1 MWGKF
6 RWELSLRGKLL
17 AVMFGLLMLVL
28 ATLFLMYW
36 GAERRLI
43 AQVERHTADLS
54 TAIQISVEQ
63 LTSKGRT
70 SEARL
75 QDYVQRLQR
84 RGVREISIVSNE
96 EEVIASS
103 NPRRVGARVDPRRK
117 DLLITARLGEENVGG
132 RGQKT
137 YNLFVPI
144 VVGNQRS
151 GYILISMILDDF
163 TEMVRVNFIRRLIAT
178 ILVFGLGIGGSVVLA
193 WTYAKPIS
201 RVVQAARRVAKGN
214 LDERLPT
221 NRRDEIGELNRSFN
235 EMVQR
240 LREKAELEARL
251 HQAERLSA
259 IAHLASGIAHE
270 VRNPLNSISLII
282 DHLGVQFTP
291 QEPAEREE
299 FSRLTSI
306 IKQEI
311 YRLNAMTETFLKYGK
326 PLELKREPTDIRT
339 LLDEVLEV
347 AEQKSQAQLIRVE
360 RNYADPL
367 PLVWVDA
374 AHIKTCFW
382 NLVLNAL
389 QAMSQGGGTLT
400 VTTRVARGD
409 GSQLVDPSIGQL
421 GRTAAPGQTGNPA
434 TGEGPEGSRQK
445 AEGSESREPSEPP
458 TAYSVLPT
466 SEWVEIRFQDTGVGI
481 APEDLPRVFE
491 PYFTTKE
498 VGIGLGLALTMKIVE
513 QHGGHIDLASERGK
527 GTVAR
532 IHLPTGAPET

>member
-1 MWGKF
+1 EPMWHRS
-6 RWELSLRGKLL
+6 RWKLSLRGKLL
-17 AVMFGLLMLVL
+17 GMMFGLLMLVL
-28 ATLFLMYW
+28 ATLFLLYW
-36 GAERRLI
+36 RAESQLI
-43 AQVERHTADLS
+43 SQVERHTTDLS

-75 QDYVQRLQR
+75 QDYVQRLQQ

-96 EEVIASS
+96 EEVVASS
-103 NPRRVGARVDPRRK
+103 NPRRVGARVDQKRK
-117 DLLITARLGEENVGG
+117 DLLITARLGEENVSG
-132 RGQKT
+132 RSQKT

-163 TEMVRVNFIRRLIAT
+163 AELAQVNFIKRLIAT
-178 ILVFGLGIGGSVVLA
+178 VLVFGIGIAGTVVLA

-201 RVVQAARRVAKGN
+201 RVMEAARRVAQGN
-214 LDERLPT
+214 LDEHLPT

-235 EMVQR
+235 EMVQG

-259 IAHLASGIAHE
+259 IGHLASGIAHE

-282 DHLGVQFTP
+282 DHLGAQFP
-291 QEPAEREE
+291 PSGPAEREE
-299 FSRLTSI
+299 FARLTSI

-311 YRLNAMTETFLKYGK
+311 HRLNSMIETFLKYGK
-326 PLELKREPTDIRT
+326 PLELKRQPTDIRT

-347 AEQKSQAQLIRVE
+347 AAQKAQAQQIRVE
-360 RNYADPL
+360 RDYATGL
-367 PLVWVDA
+367 PEVWVDA
-374 AHIKTCFW
+374 PYIKTCFL

-389 QAMSQGGGTLT
+389 QAMTPGGGSLA
-400 VTTRVARGD
+400 VTARPAPDGAGGQSGD
-409 GSQLVDPSIGQL
+409 L
-421 GRTAAPGQTGNPA
+421 A
-434 TGEGPEGSRQK
+434 TGQSGTPPDRQS
-445 AEGSESREPSEPP
+445 AQ
-458 TAYSVLPT
+458 LPGCQPADG
-466 SEWVEIRFQDTGVGI
+466 WVEVRFQDTGVGI
-481 APEDLPRVFE
+481 APEHLPRVFE

-498 VGIGLGLALTMKIVE
+498 VGIGLGLALTKQILE
-513 QHGGHIDLASERGK
+513 QHGARIELSSQPGK

-532 IHLPTGAPET
+532 VEFPAGAPKA

>member
-1 MWGKF
+1 MWPRGRF
-6 RWELSLRGKLL
+6 TLSLRGKLL
-17 AVMFGLLMLVL
+17 AMMFGLLMLVL

-43 AQVERHTADLS
+43 AQVERHTTDLS
-54 TAIQISVEQ
+54 TAIQISVER

-103 NPRRVGARVDPRRK
+103 NPRRVGARVDPKRK
-117 DLLITARLGEENVGG
+117 DLLITARLGEESISG

-163 TEMVRVNFIRRLIAT
+163 TELVRINFIKRLIAT
-178 ILVFGLGIGGSVVLA
+178 ILMFALGIGGSVVLA

-221 NRRDEIGELNRSFN
+221 NRHDEIGELNRSFN
-235 EMVQR
+235 EMVER

-282 DHLGVQFTP
+282 DHLGAQFAP
-291 QEPAEREE
+291 QARPEREE
-299 FSRLTSI
+299 FSRLTLI

-311 YRLNAMTETFLKYGK
+311 HRLNAMIETFLKYGK
-326 PLELKREPTDIRT
+326 PLELRREPTDIRK

-347 AEQKSQAQLIRVE
+347 AEQKSQTQQIRLE
-360 RNYADPL
+360 RNYADAL

-374 AHIKTCFW
+374 AHIKTCFL
-382 NLVLNAL
+382 NLVLNGL
-389 QAMSQGGGTLT
+389 QAMSQGGGTLSI
-400 VTTRVARGD
+400 TTRVACGD
-409 GSQLVDPSIGQL
+409 GSQLVDSSIGQL
-421 GRTAAPGQTGNPA
+421 GKDGKPEADGDLGARPIDELTARPIDSSNGWL
-434 TGEGPEGSRQK
+434 E
-445 AEGSESREPSEPP
+445 
-458 TAYSVLPT
+458 V
-466 SEWVEIRFQDTGVGI
+466 RFQDTGVGI
-481 APEDLPRVFE
+481 VPEDLPRVFE

-498 VGIGLGLALTMKIVE
+498 VGIGLGLALTKKILE
-513 QHGGHIDLASERGK
+513 QHGGHIDLASEPGK

-532 IHLPTGAPET
+532 IRLPTGAPEA

>member
-1 MWGKF
+1 MWGKIAW
-6 RWELSLRGKLL
+6 RLSLRGKLL
-17 AVMFGLLMLVL
+17 AMMFGLLMLVL

-36 GAERRLI
+36 QAENRLI
-43 AQVERHTADLS
+43 TQVEQHTNDLS
-54 TAIQISVEQ
+54 TAIQISVER

-137 YNLFVPI
+137 YNLFVPV

-163 TEMVRVNFIRRLIAT
+163 SELVRINFIKRLIAT
-178 ILVFGLGIGGSVVLA
+178 ILTFGVGIVGAVVLA

-201 RVVQAARRVAKGN
+201 RVVEAARRVARGN
-214 LDERLPT
+214 LEEHLPT

-235 EMVQR
+235 EMVEG
-240 LREKAELEARL
+240 LREKAELVTRL
-251 HQAERLSA
+251 HRAERLSA

-282 DHLGVQFTP
+282 DHLRAQFA
-291 QEPAEREE
+291 PAAPPEHEE

-311 YRLNAMTETFLKYGK
+311 HRLNAMIETFLKFGK
-326 PLELKREPTDIRT
+326 PLELKREAADVRT

-347 AEQKSQAQLIRVE
+347 AAQKVQAQHIRVE
-360 RNYADPL
+360 RDYAASL
-367 PLVWVDA
+367 PQVWVDGP
-374 AHIKTCFW
+374 HIKTCFL

-389 QAMSQGGGTLT
+389 QAMAPGGGTLSVT
-400 VTTRVARGD
+400 VRSVNGD
-409 GSQLVDPSIGQL
+409 GGQVVDEPFRQLGKDRAMVQGGVDPSL
-421 GRTAAPGQTGNPA
+421 SPRPDPANPPSGN
-434 TGEGPEGSRQK
+434 G
-445 AEGSESREPSEPP
+445 
-458 TAYSVLPT
+458 
-466 SEWVEIRFQDTGVGI
+466 WVEIRFQDTGVGI
-481 APEDLPRVFE
+481 APEHLPRVFE

-498 VGIGLGLALTMKIVE
+498 VGIGLGLALTKQILE
-513 QHGGHIDLASERGK
+513 QHGARIELTSEVGK
-527 GTVAR
+527 GAVAR
-532 IHLPTGAPET
+532 IQLPAGVPET

>member
-1 MWGKF
+1 MWA
-6 RWELSLRGKLL
+6 RIEWRLSLRGKLL
-17 AVMFGLLMLVL
+17 AMMFGLLMLVL

-36 GAERRLI
+36 RAENRLV
-43 AQVERHTADLS
+43 AQVERHTTDLS

-103 NPRRVGARVDPRRK
+103 NPRRVGARVDPKRK

-132 RGQKT
+132 QGQKT

-163 TEMVRVNFIRRLIAT
+163 TELVRVNFIKRLIAT
-178 ILVFGLGIGGSVVLA
+178 ILVFAVGIGGAVVLA
-193 WTYAKPIS
+193 WTYTKPIS
-201 RVVQAARRVAKGN
+201 RVVEAARRVAQGD
-214 LDERLPT
+214 LDEHLPT
-221 NRRDEIGELNRSFN
+221 SRRDEIGELNRSFN
-235 EMVQR
+235 EMVER

-251 HQAERLSA
+251 HRAERLSA

-270 VRNPLNSISLII
+270 VRNPLNSIRLII
-282 DHLGVQFTP
+282 DHLGAQFAPTAP
-291 QEPAEREE
+291 PEHEE
-299 FSRLTSI
+299 FGRLTSI

-311 YRLNAMTETFLKYGK
+311 HRLNAMIETFLKYGK
-326 PLELKREPTDIRT
+326 PLELKREASDVRM

-347 AEQKSQAQLIRVE
+347 AAQKAQAQQIRME
-360 RNYADPL
+360 RDYAASL
-367 PLVWVDA
+367 PQVWVDGPY
-374 AHIKTCFW
+374 IKTCFL

-389 QAMSQGGGTLT
+389 QAMAPGGGTLCVT
-400 VTTRVARGD
+400 VRKANGD
-409 GSQLVDPSIGQL
+409 GGPLVDQSIGPL
-421 GRTAAPGQTGNPA
+421 GKDGG
-434 TGEGPEGSRQK
+434 GEGVGGLPASPVHD
-445 AEGSESREPSEPP
+445 STNPPSGNG
-458 TAYSVLPT
+458 
-466 SEWVEIRFQDTGVGI
+466 WVEIQFQDTGVGI
-481 APEDLPRVFE
+481 APEDLPRIFE

-498 VGIGLGLALTMKIVE
+498 VGIGLGLALTKQILE
-513 QHGGHIDLASERGK
+513 QHGARIELTSEPGK
-527 GTVAR
+527 GTIAR
-532 IHLPTGAPET
+532 IRLPAGVPAT